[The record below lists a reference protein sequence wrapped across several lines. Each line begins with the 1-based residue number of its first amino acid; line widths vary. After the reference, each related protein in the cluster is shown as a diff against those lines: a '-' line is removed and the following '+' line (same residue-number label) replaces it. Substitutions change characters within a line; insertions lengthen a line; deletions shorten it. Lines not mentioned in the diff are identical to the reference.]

1 MWAEINKDEAKAK
14 PTGKEERT
22 DAQTHRTLGR
32 MTMKSTSRVLGNS
45 LLRSLVRSHRSGIHL
60 LLTARFVLPA
70 TLIHSF
76 VRSLAHFAAQGKE
89 TSFQSTVRL
98 RHLNVLLIDSFSL
111 LLPPPPL
118 PLPAFYELPTPFH
131 FSGKTTA
138 LSMETQKTPFL
149 TTALPH
155 IDTA

>member
-1 MWAEINKDEAKAK
+1 MKTKSK
-14 PTGKEERT
+14 HCRT
-22 DAQTHRTLGR
+22 VGR
-32 MTMKSTSRVLGNS
+32 MTMKSTRRVLGHS
-45 LLRSLVRSHRSGIHL
+45 LLRSLVRSHRSSIHL

-138 LSMETQKTPFL
+138 LSMETHKTPFL